1 MLHSIG
7 IVRYT
12 LPLLDLGSTW
22 LWCYFTREIMNAKTC
37 FQIKDIEYY
46 ILDMGYPMVC
56 YPTKTQ
62 TLTPNVRV
70 QNHFLQKNYPKYILM
85 FSKAMIDMNIIIKF
99 LHVSH
104 LVCPCFIITPIFTVV
119 KRIPLINNILGQTKL
134 DHFINK
140 YVFQT
145 TLI

>member
-12 LPLLDLGSTW
+12 LPLLHLGFTW

-37 FQIKDIEYY
+37 FQIKDVEYY

-56 YPTKTQ
+56 YPTNTQ

-70 QNHFLQKNYPKYILM
+70 QNHFCKNITQ
-85 FSKAMIDMNIIIKF
+85 NIF
-99 LHVSH
+99 
-104 LVCPCFIITPIFTVV
+104 
-119 KRIPLINNILGQTKL
+119 
-134 DHFINK
+134 
-140 YVFQT
+140 
-145 TLI
+145 